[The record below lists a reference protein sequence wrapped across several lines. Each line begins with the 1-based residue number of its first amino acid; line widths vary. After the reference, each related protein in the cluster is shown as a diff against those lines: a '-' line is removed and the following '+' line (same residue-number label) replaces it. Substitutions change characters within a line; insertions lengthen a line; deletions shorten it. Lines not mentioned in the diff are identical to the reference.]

1 MAGRGSKQEFLVSKL
16 DESIQ
21 GLKYNDQGLI
31 PAIVVDVET
40 RQVLMMAWMN
50 AEALKMT
57 LQTGRTHF
65 WSRSRQK
72 FWMKG
77 ESSGHVQEVRGVYL
91 DCDADTLLIE
101 VVQHGAACHEGYRS
115 CFFRRLGE
123 DGTWETVAEKVFDP
137 EDVYGQGGEGHTPPK
152 R

>member
-31 PAIVVDVET
+31 PAIVVDVES

-77 ESSGHVQEVRGVYL
+77 EASGHVQEVRGVYV
-91 DCDADTLLIE
+91 DCDADALLIE

-115 CFFRRLGE
+115 CFFRELHRGN
-123 DGTWETVAEKVFDP
+123 WEVIAEKVFDP
-137 EDVYGQGGEGHTPPK
+137 EKTYGQ
-152 R
+152 